1 MNKRLYRTQSDRMLG
16 GVCGGLGRYFNVDPN
31 LIRLVFAALFAFGG
45 GGFILYLILWI
56 ILPDESRISAG

>member
-1 MNKRLYRTQSDRMLG
+1 MLG

-31 LIRLVFAALFAFGG
+31 LIRLAFAALFAFGG

-56 ILPDESRISAG
+56 ILPDESRVNAG